1 MNQRTTQIIIGLA
14 IAAFLLANSVY
25 IVKQWET
32 AIRLQF
38 GVVQENNIGP
48 GLHFK
53 VPFINQVKR
62 FDKRLQVLETDA
74 EPFLTLEKKNLIV
87 DTFVQW
93 RVDDPKVFYERVQGN
108 AVRLNSLLKPVVQ
121 DNYRAEFAKRN
132 LQEVVAGLDEQSDR
146 TIRSVIQDDIL
157 KAIQKTGEA
166 YGVEIVDMRIK
177 GVELPED
184 VKQSVYDRMNTER
197 ERAAKTF
204 RARGEAAYIQKVANA
219 DKTRQIKLAQTYKK
233 SELLRGEGDAEATR
247 IYAQAYAANPEF
259 YEFNRSLEVYQKGIK
274 KDGDILILD
283 TNSEFFQYFQPK

>member
-1 MNQRTTQIIIGLA
+1 MNQRITQIIVGAA
-14 IAAFLLANSVY
+14 IAVFLLSNSVY
-25 IVKQWET
+25 VVKQWET

-53 VPFINQVKR
+53 VPFINTIRK
-62 FDKRLQVLETDA
+62 FDRRLQTLETDP

-93 RVDDPKVFYERVQGN
+93 RVADPKVFYERVQGN
-108 AVRLNSLLKPVVQ
+108 ALRLNSLLKPVVQ
-121 DNYRAEFAKRN
+121 DNYRAEFANRN
-132 LQEVVAGLDEQSDR
+132 LQEVVAGFDTTEDR
-146 TIRSVIQDDIL
+146 TVRAVIQNDIL
-157 KAIQKTGEA
+157 KNIRETGKQ
-166 YGVEIVDMRIK
+166 YGIDIVDMRIK

-197 ERAAKTF
+197 ERAAKEF
-204 RARGEAAYIQKVANA
+204 RARGEATYIEKVANA
-219 DKTRQIKLAQTYKK
+219 DKEREIRLADAYKK
-233 SELLRGEGDAEATR
+233 AEILRGEGDATATD
-247 IYAQAYAANPEF
+247 IYAKAFSANPEF

>member
-1 MNQRTTQIIIGLA
+1 MNPRITQILIGVA
-14 IAAFLLANSVY
+14 IVAFLIANSVY

-53 VPFINQVKR
+53 VPFINTVKK
-62 FDKRLQVLETDA
+62 FDRRLQTLETDA

-93 RVDDPKVFYERVQGN
+93 RVRDAKVFYERVQGN
-108 AVRLNSLLKPVVQ
+108 AIRLNSLLKPVVQ
-121 DNYRAEFAKRN
+121 DNYRAEFANRN
-132 LQEVVAGLDEQSDR
+132 LQEVVAGFDDVRDR
-146 TIRSVIQDDIL
+146 TIRSVIQNDIL
-157 KAIQKTGEA
+157 KQIQKTGSE
-166 YGVEIVDMRIK
+166 YGVDIVDMRIK
-177 GVELPED
+177 GVELPND

-204 RARGEAAYIQKVANA
+204 RARGEAAYIEKVANA
-219 DKTRQIKLAQTYKK
+219 DKERQIRLATTYRK
-233 SELLRGEGDAEATR
+233 SELLRGEGDAEATN
-247 IYAQAYAANPEF
+247 IYAKAFSANPEF